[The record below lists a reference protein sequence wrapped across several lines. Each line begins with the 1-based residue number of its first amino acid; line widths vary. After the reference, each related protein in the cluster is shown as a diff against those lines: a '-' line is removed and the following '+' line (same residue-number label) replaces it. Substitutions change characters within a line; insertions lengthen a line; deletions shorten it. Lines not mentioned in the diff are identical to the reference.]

1 MKMVDGSLKHKLYT
15 YGNRITTRFIN
26 KLDELYIK
34 HSQGPIMFLIKVL
47 VKFISMD
54 PTKARLRYKK
64 TRLAFIMLLFYLII
78 PPTFISFL
86 YFILEGLKSLYFAI
100 SIVLLSCLLPILFIN
115 LFIGIKIY
123 ESKRGIEREILFFNL
138 IVCIYSGLNR
148 LESGF
153 KVIANELNDILKFI
167 SKEIKGWLIYSRI
180 HNEDIDYSAS
190 KMIKTAP
197 SEKFSALINQY
208 IEFKYTGGDV
218 NRLFNDKL
226 YQIINE
232 IKATWRYRLNNISSY
247 IEILLIIYGLVP
259 ILFSMLSFIFDISVL
274 HKFVYIMAILFIS
287 IGLIIYIILD
297 NYQFFIPD
305 LSLYVTPKHVTYI
318 LIMELVLVIFLI
330 FTTKINIYA
339 FYSAVPLTVFIPLS
353 IIGYVTKKG
362 VSEEESDLSIFMDSA
377 EEWLRH
383 GYTIEDII
391 NRVDVTNYKYRFRT
405 IILKLKEL
413 LNLGFDPREAI
424 KQLPILSGVVYLSF
438 RIIGE
443 IMEVGGGLNEVTKLR
458 TVLDEYIFLKKK
470 SYEASMLPL
479 IVSGFLPIVGLFGIS
494 VNSGLISMIATAS
507 IYTLGLSPVALRFI
521 IDSSIFLLIMGALI
535 SSILVAKMVNGTV
548 RYPQY
553 ALVPLISTVIGT
565 LIIPL

>member
-1 MKMVDGSLKHKLYT
+1 
-15 YGNRITTRFIN
+15 
-26 KLDELYIK
+26 
-34 HSQGPIMFLIKVL
+34 
-47 VKFISMD
+47 
-54 PTKARLRYKK
+54 
-64 TRLAFIMLLFYLII
+64 
-78 PPTFISFL
+78 
-86 YFILEGLKSLYFAI
+86 
-100 SIVLLSCLLPILFIN
+100 
-115 LFIGIKIY
+115 
-123 ESKRGIEREILFFNL
+123 
-138 IVCIYSGLNR
+138 
-148 LESGF
+148 
-153 KVIANELNDILKFI
+153 
-167 SKEIKGWLIYSRI
+167 
-180 HNEDIDYSAS
+180 
-190 KMIKTAP
+190 
-197 SEKFSALINQY
+197 
-208 IEFKYTGGDV
+208 
-218 NRLFNDKL
+218 
-226 YQIINE
+226 
-232 IKATWRYRLNNISSY
+232 
-247 IEILLIIYGLVP
+247 
-259 ILFSMLSFIFDISVL
+259 
-274 HKFVYIMAILFIS
+274 
-287 IGLIIYIILD
+287 
-297 NYQFFIPD
+297 
-305 LSLYVTPKHVTYI
+305 
-318 LIMELVLVIFLI
+318 MELVLVIFLI